1 MVAAHLASPSQY
13 AFLCL
18 QLWSCTRIFS
28 AGTAA
33 SLPHPSFLPTRT
45 AGMSSPR
52 ARAGESSAP
61 MASAPSGGE
70 GGAGRGSR
78 PARVSSRPAVSGRP
92 ASGPRSN
99 TRTQRGVNGR
109 TAPRARSR
117 TGTFHHLQQ
126 QVDALLVAHQGL
138 LEARCQIQF
147 HRPLHRF
154 RPGPLQRGGA
164 IAPRPRHEHEN
175 GVRRRPRS
183 REEIET
189 GAVRRAVLHRCPSSR
204 GTQALRWR
212 CPAGRLHTDMAAGR
226 GGLGLGAAWKAV
238 RGWRGRPSAG
248 MERVRSGRP
257 GLLLTGRCDRWEGL
271 RLGDSSAAAM

>member
-1 MVAAHLASPSQY
+1 MTESPHNIRHLNVSKTVVAAHLASPSQY

-18 QLWSCTRIFS
+18 QPWSCTRIFS

-117 TGTFHHLQQ
+117 IGTFHHLQQ

-189 GAVRRAVLHRCPSSR
+189 GAVRRAVLHRCPSSPR
-204 GTQALRWR
+204 N
-212 CPAGRLHTDMAAGR
+212 
-226 GGLGLGAAWKAV
+226 
-238 RGWRGRPSAG
+238 PSAAVAVPG
-248 MERVRSGRP
+248 RKAAHRHGGRP
-257 GLLLTGRCDRWEGL
+257 GRVGARRCLEGGEGVAGATIRWHGEGPV
-271 RLGDSSAAAM
+271 GAAGASADGKM